1 MADDVT
7 RRREQQLQ
15 FARTR
20 IAERGDYSDVDRGDY
35 SDVDRGDYSDVDRGD
50 YSDVDRGD
58 YSDVDRGGF
67 GRGAGMSQSRVAAD
81 ILRKAVGLGGH
92 LVVAFV
98 SPVGAS
104 PASCRRFRR
113 SRPSELTTTGARAR
127 VMEMI
132 EAIKARARA
141 RQTPATPAQAGLG
154 STSNPAAQVKPKS
167 TG

>member
-1 MADDVT
+1 MDAT
-7 RRREQQLQ
+7 RKQRRKLAQG
-15 FARTR
+15 R
-20 IAERGDYSDVDRGDY
+20 IDERGDYSDVDRGDY

-67 GRGAGMSQSRVAAD
+67 GLGAGTSQSQAAAD
-81 ILRKAVGLGGH
+81 ILRRAVGLGGH

-104 PASCRRFRR
+104 PVSRRRSRR
-113 SRPSELTTTGARAR
+113 SRPSELTTTGARAH

-132 EAIKARARA
+132 EAIKAKARA
-141 RQTPATPAQAGLG
+141 RQTPAAPAQAAAG
-154 STSNPAAQVKPKS
+154 STSNPAGQVPPKP
-167 TG
+167 TRY